1 MGRACIYTKS
11 DDLSCDLKFK
21 GYKNIWQ
28 NDSWKNINHF
38 CGSIRK
44 TKVKGGL
51 DVDSIEVYVWLIVFI
66 VLTAIE
72 MATFQLVTIWF
83 AVGAVAAFITSLFS
97 TSLEIQL
104 IVFLAVS
111 MLLLILVRPIAGRF
125 LQTKTVKTNVDS
137 LIGDYATVTARIHNQ
152 EGFGKAVIRGQE
164 WTAAAEKDDEII
176 EAGSRVVVTGIR
188 GVKLIVAKIEQ
199 SRTAQENS

>member
-1 MGRACIYTKS
+1 M
-11 DDLSCDLKFK
+11 
-21 GYKNIWQ
+21 
-28 NDSWKNINHF
+28 
-38 CGSIRK
+38 
-44 TKVKGGL
+44 
-51 DVDSIEVYVWLIVFI
+51 DSIQVYAWLIVFI

-83 AVGAVAAFITSLFS
+83 AVGAVAAFIVSMFS
-97 TSLEIQL
+97 VSLEVQL

-111 MLLLILVRPIAGRF
+111 MLLLILVRPVAGRF

-137 LIGDYATVTARIHNQ
+137 LIGDYAMVTARIHNQ

-176 EAGSRVVVTGIR
+176 EAGTRVVVTGIR
-188 GVKLIVAKIEQ
+188 GVKLIVAGIET
-199 SRTAQENS
+199 SKAAQENNLKECVRKNGE

>member
-1 MGRACIYTKS
+1 
-11 DDLSCDLKFK
+11 
-21 GYKNIWQ
+21 
-28 NDSWKNINHF
+28 
-38 CGSIRK
+38 
-44 TKVKGGL
+44 
-51 DVDSIEVYVWLIVFI
+51 
-66 VLTAIE
+66 
-72 MATFQLVTIWF
+72 
-83 AVGAVAAFITSLFS
+83 
-97 TSLEIQL
+97 
-104 IVFLAVS
+104 

>member
-1 MGRACIYTKS
+1 M
-11 DDLSCDLKFK
+11 
-21 GYKNIWQ
+21 
-28 NDSWKNINHF
+28 
-38 CGSIRK
+38 
-44 TKVKGGL
+44 
-51 DVDSIEVYVWLIVFI
+51 DSIEVYVWLIVFI

-164 WTAAAEKDDEII
+164 WTAAAEKDDDI
-176 EAGSRVVVTGIR
+176 EAGSHVVVTGIR
-188 GVKLIVAKIEQ
+188 GVKLIVEKIEP

>member
-1 MGRACIYTKS
+1 M
-11 DDLSCDLKFK
+11 
-21 GYKNIWQ
+21 
-28 NDSWKNINHF
+28 
-38 CGSIRK
+38 
-44 TKVKGGL
+44 
-51 DVDSIEVYVWLIVFI
+51 DSIEVYVWLIVFI

-164 WTAAAEKDDEII
+164 WTAAEII

-188 GVKLIVAKIEQ
+188 GVKLIVAKIEP

>member
-1 MGRACIYTKS
+1 M
-11 DDLSCDLKFK
+11 
-21 GYKNIWQ
+21 
-28 NDSWKNINHF
+28 
-38 CGSIRK
+38 
-44 TKVKGGL
+44 
-51 DVDSIEVYVWLIVFI
+51 DSIEVYVWLIVFI

-111 MLLLILVRPIAGRF
+111 VLLLILVRPIAGRF

-137 LIGDYATVTARIHNQ
+137 LIGDYATVTAQ

>member
-1 MGRACIYTKS
+1 M
-11 DDLSCDLKFK
+11 
-21 GYKNIWQ
+21 
-28 NDSWKNINHF
+28 
-38 CGSIRK
+38 
-44 TKVKGGL
+44 
-51 DVDSIEVYVWLIVFI
+51 DSIEVYVWLIVFI

-152 EGFGKAVIRGQE
+152 EGFGKAVIRWSGV
-164 WTAAAEKDDEII
+164 DSSCRRRMNEII

>member
-1 MGRACIYTKS
+1 MVCCRCRCSIYYFTVFDIVRNS
-11 DDLSCDLKFK
+11 AYCFFSC
-21 GYKNIWQ
+21 
-28 NDSWKNINHF
+28 
-38 CGSIRK
+38 
-44 TKVKGGL
+44 V
-51 DVDSIEVYVWLIVFI
+51 DVVIDF
-66 VLTAIE
+66 
-72 MATFQLVTIWF
+72 
-83 AVGAVAAFITSLFS
+83 G
-97 TSLEIQL
+97 
-104 IVFLAVS
+104 
-111 MLLLILVRPIAGRF
+111 PIAGRF

-188 GVKLIVAKIEQ
+188 GVKLIVAKIEP

>member
-1 MGRACIYTKS
+1 MVTKIS
-11 DDLSCDLKFK
+11 GK
-21 GYKNIWQ
+21 
-28 NDSWKNINHF
+28 NDSKKNTNQF

-44 TKVKGGL
+44 TKMKGGL

-164 WTAAAEKDDEII
+164 WTAAAEKDYEII

-188 GVKLIVAKIEQ
+188 GVKLIVAKIEP
-199 SRTAQENS
+199 SRTTQENS